1 MDTTT
6 RLKIKNVPVSVAAVL
21 MGKGEQ
27 YVRVRLQRGLM
38 TVHNEPVGHAEK
50 IGGRR
55 YSYYISPPLF
65 MAKTGATEEDIAS
78 ETRRQGKER
87 YLYA

>member
-1 MDTTT
+1 
-6 RLKIKNVPVSVAAVL
+6 
-21 MGKGEQ
+21 
-27 YVRVRLQRGLM
+27 M

-65 MAKTGATEEDIAS
+65 MAMTGATEEDIAS

>member
-55 YSYYISPPLF
+55 YGYCISPPLF
-65 MAKTGATEEDIAS
+65 MAMTGATEEDITS